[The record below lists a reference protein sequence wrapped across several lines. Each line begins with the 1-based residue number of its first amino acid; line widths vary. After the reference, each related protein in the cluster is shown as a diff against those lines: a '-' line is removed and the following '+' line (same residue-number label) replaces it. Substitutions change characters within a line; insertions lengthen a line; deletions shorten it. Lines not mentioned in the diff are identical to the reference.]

1 MMLMIMMLILM
12 LKLMMMLILM
22 LMMIMMLILMLMIMK
37 LILKE
42 GALIAEKIAALFSSG
57 VETSGEPDSVFPTI
71 NAVDTSL
78 RQQAQTSGWVIT
90 FHPQLLENYL
100 MQGND
105 LH

>member
-1 MMLMIMMLILM
+1 M
-12 LKLMMMLILM
+12 
-22 LMMIMMLILMLMIMK
+22 
-37 LILKE
+37 
-42 GALIAEKIAALFSSG
+42 IAEKIAALFSSG
-57 VETSGEPDSVFPTI
+57 VETSGKPDSVFPTI

-78 RQQAQTSGWVIT
+78 RQQAQTQIGGWVMA